1 MSSIDPVV
9 VSSAAPAREA
19 RHRELFGHPRAL
31 ATLFLAG
38 MWEIFALFGMRAV
51 LVYYLVSDQ
60 RFSEPDAVRIYGLS
74 TAAAYF
80 TALLG
85 GAAADRLLGVRRAAL
100 IGALLMALG
109 HFLLA
114 SGPFL
119 FAALGVIAIGN
130 GFFRPTM
137 LAHVG
142 MLYGSDDPRRERGYN
157 IYAVGCNLGATIA
170 PLVCGALG
178 AAFGWKWAFVA
189 SGIGMLIS
197 AATLI
202 AGRSTLAAQE
212 WQVPAASLSAIDE
225 HDRSIRGVLFA
236 LAMAW
241 LAGAFFWTAYGQIG
255 GAVALWAQNDV
266 DRTVHLGSAELVVPA
281 AWFQSLNPLLIF
293 ILAPAVNWLWARDS
307 RPVGIDR
314 DTRKMAIGGAML
326 ALSFAVLAAVAGLST
341 SGAAA
346 NPLWLVLALV
356 PFTLGEFYLDMVG
369 QSLFSRLAPR
379 RLISVFMGVWMLALM
394 SGHVATAWL
403 GRAWGALEPGAFF
416 GVVAGIALMSAV
428 ILVVGRAALRFRI
441 RSPDDAR
448 G

>member
-1 MSSIDPVV
+1 
-9 VSSAAPAREA
+9 
-19 RHRELFGHPRAL
+19 
-31 ATLFLAG
+31 

-189 SGIGMLIS
+189 SGVGMLIS

-212 WQVPAASLSAIDE
+212 WQAPAASLSAIDE
-225 HDRSIRGVLFA
+225 HDRSTRGVLFV

-255 GAVALWAQNDV
+255 GAVALWAQHDV
-266 DRTVHLGSAELVVPA
+266 DRTLHFGSAEFVIPA

-293 ILAPAVNWLWARDS
+293 MLAPIVNWLWARD
-307 RPVGIDR
+307 RTPVGVNR
-314 DTRKMAIGGAML
+314 DTRNMAMGGAML
-326 ALSFAVLAAVAGLST
+326 AGSFVVFATVAAFTA
-341 SGAAA
+341 SGAGA
-346 NPLWLVLALV
+346 NPLWVVLAIV
-356 PFTLGEFYLDMVG
+356 PFTLGEFYLDTIG
-369 QSLFSRLAPR
+369 QSMFSRLAPR
-379 RLISVFMGVWMLALM
+379 RLLSVFMGVWMLALM
-394 SGHVATAWL
+394 LGHVATGWL
-403 GRAWGALEPGAFF
+403 GRAWEALQPGAFF
-416 GVVAGIALMSAV
+416 GVVAGIALMSTV
-428 ILVVGRAALRFRI
+428 LLVAGRSVLLRRVQPQSEV
-441 RSPDDAR
+441 RA
-448 G
+448 